1 MESPRFR
8 LTEKHLARAI
18 VYPRQTL
25 GPDAQVIKRVDGELA
40 DDDGGRTSSL
50 EAPGRGDQRRV
61 FDADRGP
68 QALQAAGEVVIFH
81 QRDGAEAATFA
92 IRRSPDED
100 T

>member
-50 EAPGRGDQRRV
+50 EAPGRGDQRQV
-61 FDADRGP
+61 FDADRG
-68 QALQAAGEVVIFH
+68 LQAAGEVVIFH
-81 QRDGAEAATFA
+81 QRDGAEAAIFA